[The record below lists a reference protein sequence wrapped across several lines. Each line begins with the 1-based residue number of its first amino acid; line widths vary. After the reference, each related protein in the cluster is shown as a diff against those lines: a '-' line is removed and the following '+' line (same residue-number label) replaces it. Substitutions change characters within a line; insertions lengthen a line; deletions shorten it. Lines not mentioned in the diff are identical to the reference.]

1 MVLVL
6 IAVPEFSS
14 EVIGIFCGIIL
25 ILFGIVRLIGFFS
38 KDLYRLAFQ
47 YDLAFGILMVTL
59 GIIILVH
66 PGSLMNFLCIVLG
79 ISFLLTD
86 CSKYRYLLIQGNSE

>member
-1 MVLVL
+1 MVLIL

-47 YDLAFGILMVTL
+47 YDLAFGILMV
-59 GIIILVH
+59 IMLVH

>member
-1 MVLVL
+1 MVLIL

-59 GIIILVH
+59 GIIMLVH
-66 PGSLMNFLCIVLG
+66 PVSLMNFLCIVLG

>member
-59 GIIILVH
+59 GIIMLVH
-66 PGSLMNFLCIVLG
+66 PGSLMN
-79 ISFLLTD
+79 FLLTD